1 MNTISLVDGNINND
15 DLIVELQAIKQNT
28 SETTINAGD
37 IELHVDGLEALI
49 ALTNDKLDHLSSDV
63 DTLNSNVN
71 PALNNIDSE
80 LEGQTV
86 LLTTGNSNT
95 AHISDNLDHISSD
108 LDHIS
113 ADLDASLVKQTAIDV
128 GIGGTRALLTNIL
141 TKNTEIDTALD
152 TIDSVLDN
160 SLVKQTN
167 IETLITTLDGVQ
179 DNIFAQIY
187 SQEQNIINF
196 KDANH
201 TDIVNTKDMV
211 SSVGTT
217 TNNNLSHISDN
228 LDHLSANSD
237 TIEASLT
244 SMEAKMDVD
253 NAVYDNQLTKMT
265 EIDTALDTID
275 SVLDNSLVKQTNI
288 ETLITSTNS
297 KIDTFDAVLDTI
309 AANTADLENVNAKIT
324 ACNTG
329 AVVISSGAVTASLS
343 PTDNAV
349 LDVIAAN
356 TADLENVNAKI
367 TACNTGAVVL
377 AAGSAAIGKLSAN
390 SGVDIGD
397 VDVTSISAGT
407 NRIGM
412 VGLKANEAVDGSGTE
427 RHVLCDSAG
436 HLQVDVKTTNLDLAI
451 SATATNTAACA
462 TDLAAIEVLQTA
474 ANVDLAAMEV
484 LLTAA
489 NVDHAAN
496 EALLTTIDAD
506 TNDIKT
512 NTAAAATDL
521 AAIEVLQTA
530 ANVDLAAMEVLL
542 TAANVDHAA
551 NEVLLTTIAT
561 KSTLGTTS
569 EIKELLSNATVN
581 QGTLS
586 AELDTEHYEKIRLF
600 GETSASVGSDIKIF
614 GSNTSGG
621 TFYYLNNGDLMAT
634 SLSVSGLGTAH
645 YIGGSFENIPR
656 YIKIFNNS
664 GSTNH
669 TFTKL
674 YMVGSGGRVAV

>member
-15 DLIVELQAIKQNT
+15 DLIAELQAIKQNT

-71 PALNNIDSE
+71 PALGNIDGE

-86 LLTTGNSNT
+86 LLTTANTNT

-113 ADLDASLVKQTAIDV
+113 ADLDASLVKQTSIE
-128 GIGGTRALLTNIL
+128 TLLS
-141 TKNTEIDTALD
+141 
-152 TIDSVLDN
+152 TIDSDTNDIKTSVQILDN
-160 SLVKQTN
+160 AIAGNEMQVDIVSSALPSGAASESTLQTIAEFNCDTTDVTISSSVLPTGAALESSLS
-167 IETLITTLDGVQ
+167 
-179 DNIFAQIY
+179 A
-187 SQEQNIINF
+187 F
-196 KDANH
+196 KTANH

-297 KIDTFDAVLDTI
+297 KIDTFDAVLD
-309 AANTADLENVNAKIT
+309 
-324 ACNTG
+324 
-329 AVVISSGAVTASLS
+329 
-343 PTDNAV
+343 
-349 LDVIAAN
+349 VIAAN
-356 TADLENVNAKI
+356 TQDLENVNAKI

-436 HLQVDVKTTNLDLAI
+436 HLQVDVKSTNLDLAI
-451 SATATNTAACA
+451 SATASNTAAAA

-530 ANVDLAAMEVLL
+530 ANTDLAAMEVLQ
-542 TAANVDHAA
+542 
-551 NEVLLTTIAT
+551 TTIAT
-561 KSTLGTTS
+561 KSTLHTTS
-569 EIKELLSNATVN
+569 ELKELLSSATINA
-581 QGTLS
+581 GALS
-586 AELDTEHYEKIRLF
+586 SEFDFENYRHARFF
-600 GETSASVGSDIKIF
+600 GITTSSVGTDF
-614 GSNTSGG
+614 LVMGSNASSGTYFVMG
-621 TFYYLNNGDLMAT
+621 ENLRSETIGST
-634 SLSVSGLGTAH
+634 H
-645 YIGGSFENIPR
+645 YIYSPHIENLPR
-656 YIKIFNNS
+656 YIKIINKSN
-664 GSTNH
+664 STNYI
-669 TFTKL
+669 FTKL
-674 YMVGSGGRVAV
+674 YVQLSEGRVAV

>member
-15 DLIVELQAIKQNT
+15 DLIAELQAIKQNT

-71 PALNNIDSE
+71 PVLGNIDGE

-86 LLTTGNSNT
+86 LLTTANTNT

-113 ADLDASLVKQTAIDV
+113 ADLDASLVKQTSIE
-128 GIGGTRALLTNIL
+128 TLLS
-141 TKNTEIDTALD
+141 
-152 TIDSVLDN
+152 TIDSDTNDIKTSVQILDN
-160 SLVKQTN
+160 AIAGNEMQVDIVSSALPSGAASESTLQTIAEFNCDTTDVTISSSVLPTGAALESSLS
-167 IETLITTLDGVQ
+167 
-179 DNIFAQIY
+179 A
-187 SQEQNIINF
+187 F
-196 KDANH
+196 KTANH

-297 KIDTFDAVLDTI
+297 KIDTFDAVLDVI
-309 AANTADLENVNAKIT
+309 AANTQDLENVNAKIT

-343 PTDNAV
+343 ATDNAV

-356 TADLENVNAKI
+356 TQDLENVNAKI

-436 HLQVDVKTTNLDLAI
+436 HLQVDVKSTNLDLAI
-451 SATATNTAACA
+451 SATASNTAAAA

-530 ANVDLAAMEVLL
+530 ANTDLAAMEVLQ
-542 TAANVDHAA
+542 
-551 NEVLLTTIAT
+551 TTIAT
-561 KSTLGTTS
+561 KSTLHTTS
-569 EIKELLSNATVN
+569 ELKELLSSATINA
-581 QGTLS
+581 GALS
-586 AELDTEHYEKIRLF
+586 SEFDFENYRHARFF
-600 GETSASVGSDIKIF
+600 GITTSSVGTDF
-614 GSNTSGG
+614 LVMGSNASSGTYFVMG
-621 TFYYLNNGDLMAT
+621 ENLRSETIGST
-634 SLSVSGLGTAH
+634 H
-645 YIGGSFENIPR
+645 YIYSPHIENLPR
-656 YIKIFNNS
+656 YIKIINKSN
-664 GSTNH
+664 STNYI
-669 TFTKL
+669 FTKL
-674 YMVGSGGRVAV
+674 YVQLSEGRVAV